1 MNGQSTTHALAPGDK
16 EKGAIFDRFGVFNMQ
31 WANSKWCDVYLD
43 DLEYTVSSDQR

>member
-1 MNGQSTTHALAPGDK
+1 MHFKHLADFEEPGDK

-43 DLEYTVSSDQR
+43 DLEYTVAANQ